1 MGPPRKIALIEEI
14 RFQGVERDRFFQE
27 LAVIVGLCVAGMLL
41 ALNLDTVQL
50 RRVTGLIVVVP
61 VMAGSWLLSRRG
73 RANLARA
80 ILVYGFWAGI
90 TLAIAPNGGLRAPGA
105 GGYPILI
112 VLAGWLL
119 GRMHLQIL
127 TALSFAAAI
136 AFTAAEYWQ
145 WLPDYEQAPLPW
157 VLLVFGVMFAIAARS
172 ARFVHEGFNANLE
185 FVTKLNDKLT
195 AQRQV
200 YRAMLDAQS
209 DAQIGML
216 MIEGERVL
224 YANDAVRAMAGYTN
238 EDIEADAAPTLAR
251 FVSMVHED
259 DRELVFR
266 NLQNRLGNKP
276 FDRRF
281 DVRLQPAQG
290 SPRVVEVTAAVIP
303 SEPHPR
309 TLIMLLDVT
318 ERKRVENEVKALNA
332 DLDARVR
339 HRTAELALS
348 IRDMEAFAY
357 SLAHDL
363 RGPLRSIAG
372 FSQIFEQE
380 YGGSVDAKGRS
391 NLERIRRAA
400 FRMNQLLDDMM
411 SYTKIGGGTL
421 QWETVDLSALARE
434 TADWLRRSAPE
445 RSVEFH
451 IADNCVAR
459 GDAAL
464 LRKLLENLIG
474 NAWKYSV
481 NSAPAR
487 IEFGWE
493 AGKDG
498 ASGNFYVRDNGEG
511 FDMKY
516 AEEVFAPFSRL
527 HPPQQFEGSG
537 IGLASVARIVRRHG
551 GQVWAE
557 GAIGQ
562 GAVFHFSLGTN

>member
-1 MGPPRKIALIEEI
+1 MIEEI
-14 RFQGVERDRFFQE
+14 RFQGIERDRFFQE

-41 ALNLDTVQL
+41 ALNLDTVEL

-61 VMAGSWLLSRRG
+61 VMAGAWLLSRRG
-73 RANLARA
+73 RANLART

-112 VLAGWLL
+112 LLAGWLL
-119 GRMHLQIL
+119 GGMHLQIV

-145 WLPDYEQAPLPW
+145 WLPEYEKAPLPW
-157 VLLVFGVMFAIAARS
+157 LLLVFGVMFAIAARS
-172 ARFVHEGFNANLE
+172 ARFVHEGFHASLE
-185 FVTKLNDKLT
+185 SVTRLNDKLT

-216 MIEGERVL
+216 MIEGERVF
-224 YANDAVRAMAGYTN
+224 YANDAVRAMVGYSAA
-238 EDIEADAAPTLAR
+238 DIEADATPPVAR
-251 FVSMVHED
+251 FISIVHED

-266 NLQNRLGNKP
+266 NLQNRLGNQP

-281 DVRLQPAQG
+281 DVRVQPVQG
-290 SPRVVEVTAAVIP
+290 SPRVVEVTAAVISAVP
-303 SEPHPR
+303 LPR

-318 ERKRVENEVKALNA
+318 ERKQVENEVKALNS

-339 HRTAELALS
+339 QRSAELALS
-348 IRDMEAFAY
+348 NRDMEAFAY

-372 FSQIFEQE
+372 FSQVFEQD

-411 SYTKIGGGTL
+411 SYTKIGGWTL
-421 QWETVDLSALARE
+421 QRETVDLSALAHE
-434 TADWLRRSAPE
+434 TADSLRRSAPE
-445 RSVEFH
+445 RNVEFH
-451 IADNCVAR
+451 IAGNCVAR

-464 LRKLLENLIG
+464 LRRLLENLIG

-481 NSAPAR
+481 NSVPAR

-493 AGKDG
+493 AGRDG

-516 AEEVFAPFSRL
+516 AEDVFAPFNRL

-537 IGLASVARIVRRHG
+537 IGLASVARIARRYG
-551 GQVWAE
+551 GRVWAE
-557 GAIGQ
+557 SAVGQ
-562 GAVFHFSLGTN
+562 GATFRFTLE